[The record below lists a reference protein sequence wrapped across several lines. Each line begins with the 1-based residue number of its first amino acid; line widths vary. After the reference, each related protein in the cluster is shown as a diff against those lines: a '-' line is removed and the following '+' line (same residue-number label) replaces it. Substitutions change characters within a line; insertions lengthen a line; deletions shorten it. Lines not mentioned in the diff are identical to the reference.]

1 MSAELVEDPVLRMR
15 YRLTLEG
22 DVLRNELWADPGAK
36 TPLHFHP
43 GIEERFE
50 ILEGD
55 FVFTAGREKRPAG
68 PGDIIVVPP
77 GTRHAFEN
85 TGDDVGHLVCDIEPA
100 MNMKGFFEESAALGR
115 AGKYTARGVP
125 APGGVLEMVDF
136 AERHLEDTVL
146 TFPPPSVQQLLYPP
160 LARLARRRRSK
171 PPAG

>member
-1 MSAELVEDPVLRMR
+1 VNDLVEDPVLRMR

-36 TPLHFHP
+36 TPVHFHP

-55 FVFTAGREKRPAG
+55 FTFTAGKEKRPAG
-68 PGDIIVVPP
+68 PGDTIVVPP

-85 TGDDVGHLVCDIEPA
+85 TGDDVGHFVCDIEPA
-100 MNMKGFFEESAALGR
+100 MNMKRFFEESAALGS
-115 AGKYTARGVP
+115 AGKYTARGMP
-125 APGGVLEMVDF
+125 APGGVLDMVDF
-136 AERHLEDTVL
+136 AERHLEDTVVS
-146 TFPPPSVQQLLYPP
+146 FPPPPVQRLLYPP

-171 PPAG
+171 RPTA